1 MQFDLAQLAPM
12 KRYELLLGTVLPRP
26 IALITTISADGLVN
40 AAPYSLFSVFSH
52 DPPIVGFSVL
62 PNPQGDMK
70 DTGRNVLSTGEF
82 VVNLV
87 SEDIA
92 ESMNLSCIDAP
103 PNVSEIELARLETL
117 PSANVAPPRLKAS
130 PVAIECRFMTSLS
143 FGPNQLIVFGRAER
157 VHVPEELVIDEANGV
172 IDTPRLKLIGAMHA
186 AKFYTRTGDLLEM
199 IRPTWAEWE
208 RERASRVDHGV

>member
-1 MQFDLAQLAPM
+1 MHFDLAQLAPM

-26 IALITTISADGLVN
+26 IAIVTTLSADGLVN

-62 PNPQGDMK
+62 PNPQGGMK
-70 DTGRNVLSTGEF
+70 DTGRNILSTSEF
-82 VVNLV
+82 VLNLV

-103 PNVSEIELARLETL
+103 PDVSEIELARLETV
-117 PSANVAPPRLKAS
+117 PSADVSPPRLKAS
-130 PVAIECRFMTSLS
+130 PVAIECRFVTSLS
-143 FGPNQLIVFGRAER
+143 FGPNQLIVFGRAEH
-157 VHVPEELVIDEANGV
+157 VHVADGLVIDAANGV
-172 IDTPRLKLIGAMHA
+172 VDTPRLKLIGAMHA
-186 AKFYTRTGDLLEM
+186 AKFYARTGDLLEM

-208 RERASRVDHGV
+208 RERGRRT